1 MRERKT
7 EFRFFTVAEWEKE
20 EAYLSQRH
28 REGWRFTGVRL
39 PGVYGFERCEPQ
51 EVVYRLDYNPKAAR
65 TAKTMCRCSVTAA
78 GSTCRIMW
86 ATAISE
92 SPRRVGA

>member
-39 PGVYGFERCEPQ
+39 PGVYGFERCAPQ
-51 EVVYRLDYNPKAAR
+51 EVVYRLDYNPEAR
-65 TAKTMCRCSVTAA
+65 AHREDYVQMFRDCGWEYVQDY
-78 GSTCRIMW
+78 
-86 ATAISE
+86 
-92 SPRRVGA
+92 VGYSYFLSLIHI

>member
-39 PGVYGFERCEPQ
+39 PGVYGFERCAPQ
-51 EVVYRLDYNPKAAR
+51 EVVYR
-65 TAKTMCRCSVTAA
+65 
-78 GSTCRIMW
+78 
-86 ATAISE
+86 
-92 SPRRVGA
+92 

>member
-39 PGVYGFERCEPQ
+39 PGVYGFERCAPQ
-51 EVVYRLDYNPKAAR
+51 EVVYRLDYQP
-65 TAKTMCRCSVTAA
+65 
-78 GSTCRIMW
+78 G
-86 ATAISE
+86 
-92 SPRRVGA
+92 SPRAPRGLCADVP

>member
-39 PGVYGFERCEPQ
+39 PGVYGFERCAPQ
-51 EVVYRLDYNPKAAR
+51 EVVYRLDYNPEAR
-65 TAKTMCRCSVTAA
+65 AHREDLSLIHIFPSASPARVSTTTAA
-78 GSTCRIMW
+78 AAPGKF
-86 ATAISE
+86 
-92 SPRRVGA
+92 